1 MRKTGK
7 VKAKE
12 KQRNEEQ
19 EEEEE
24 TEKRRQVS
32 FARVE
37 MRGERGYIN
46 NNKKAPNCTNL
57 VYGRAELWEIRE
69 VEQP

>member
-37 MRGERGYIN
+37 RGVLGKGIY
-46 NNKKAPNCTNL
+46 KQQQKSAKL
-57 VYGRAELWEIRE
+57 HQFSLW
-69 VEQP
+69 QS